1 MIFLLDCALRA
12 SIVLGVALAAL
23 PLMRRQSA
31 ALRHSVLA
39 AAIVCSL
46 AVPMIALV
54 VPAWEFVYLT
64 LPSNRP
70 ATTHTRIENPENLQ
84 ARPAETLDEVVTV
97 APAVFGSVIEPAGET

>member
-1 MIFLLDCALRA
+1 MIFVLDCALRA
-12 SIVLGVALAAL
+12 SVVLSVALAAL

-46 AVPMIALV
+46 AVPVIAVV

-64 LPSNRP
+64 LPSSRS
-70 ATTHTRIENPENLQ
+70 ATIHTRIENHQNLQ
-84 ARPAETLDEVVTV
+84 ARTAETLYEAVPV
-97 APAVFGSVIEPAGET
+97 APA